1 MNREDVL
8 CRLHSLA
15 ESDYKEFNKRITPT
29 EKDVLGVRLPA
40 LRSLA
45 KEICKGDWRGFLQS
59 AEDDIFEEQMLQGL
73 VVAYAKIDDETRME
87 YIDGFVPK
95 IENWAVCDCFC
106 GTLKSVG
113 KNPNGY
119 FDFLQKYLQR
129 EDEFQLRFA
138 AVMLMD
144 YYINDQ
150 YIDRVLKIYDV
161 IKSDKYYVRMAVAW
175 GISVCFVKYREKTMA
190 FLQNN
195 SLDDLT
201 YNKTLQKI
209 TESLR
214 VDKETKAVIKS
225 MKRKN

>member
-1 MNREDVL
+1 MNFNCVL
-8 CRLHSLA
+8 
-15 ESDYKEFNKRITPT
+15 P
-29 EKDVLGVRLPA
+29 P
-40 LRSLA
+40 
-45 KEICKGDWRGFLQS
+45 
-59 AEDDIFEEQMLQGL
+59 
-73 VVAYAKIDDETRME
+73 
-87 YIDGFVPK
+87 
-95 IENWAVCDCFC
+95 
-106 GTLKSVG
+106 
-113 KNPNGY
+113 
-119 FDFLQKYLQR
+119 
-129 EDEFQLRFA
+129 
-138 AVMLMD
+138 D